1 MKIPAGVTGGFVH
14 QYTQYSF
21 SIPATLIRRIHSR
34 VGLIRSLGRIQAFAP
49 LRRNYT
55 EIHSNTLKIKGLNP
69 EKRATLL
76 PNSTWKRSSATTSI
90 YNRSTS
96 SLSLNCLEKRNTS
109 CETSLRTLVQSS
121 LGNWATVLLL
131 TFISSAFLYTS
142 TYSQPKTHTL
152 QPQQVQI
159 DPEQEYYEYYKM
171 TGETLPGRPGT
182 LTAHE
187 EEKLREFWVA
197 TLQVFGVLDPQ
208 ADTNGTSGDSEVSNG
223 VAKSDTSAPEKP
235 KKKRFSAL
243 RRKNKDED
251 AASTKSTSAASRISN
266 ASDADDKY
274 GQTKEFHDALASL
287 PPASIRAAFWSM
299 VKYDHPDALLLRFL
313 RARKWDVDKA
323 LVMMISTM
331 RWRASDMHV
340 DDDIMKNGELA
351 AVEDEKSTNAE
362 KKRHAEGFLMQM
374 RSGKSFL
381 HGVDKAG
388 RPMCFVRARL
398 HKQGEQSE
406 ESLERYTVF
415 IIESA
420 RMLLE
425 PPVDTACVV
434 FDMTGFSLANMDYGP
449 VKFMIKCF
457 EANYPESLGV
467 VLVHR
472 APWVFQGIWKIIRGW
487 LDPVVASKVQF
498 TNNVEEMSEFVPRSQ
513 ILAELGGDENWEY
526 KFVEPVP
533 GENDLLKDT
542 ATRDKLLKEREN
554 IVDAY
559 EKATLEW
566 INSEGK
572 TPEIKTRRT
581 ALAKEL
587 RDDYWKLDPYV
598 RAKSLYDRTGVINPG
613 GKLDFYPKAK
623 GETAPAVAAPAAT
636 PAVETSADDID

>member
-1 MKIPAGVTGGFVH
+1 MKIPAGVTSGFVH

-21 SIPATLIRRIHSR
+21 SVPTTSIRRNHKR
-34 VGLIRSLGRIQAFAP
+34 GGRIRSFGRIQALAP
-49 LRRNYT
+49 LRRNYS
-55 EIHSNTLKIKGLNP
+55 EIHSNTLEIKGLNT

-76 PNSTWKRSSATTSI
+76 PSSAWKRSSAPTSI
-90 YNRSTS
+90 YIRSPS
-96 SLSLNCLEKRNTS
+96 SLSLNYLEKRNTS
-109 CETSLRTLVQSS
+109 CETSLRTPVQSS
-121 LGNWATVLLL
+121 LGNWTTVLLL

-142 TYSQPKTHTL
+142 IYSQPKTHTPE
-152 QPQQVQI
+152 PQQVQI
-159 DPEQEYYEYYKM
+159 DPEQEYYKYYKM

-187 EEKLREFWVA
+187 EEKLRELWVA

-243 RRKNKDED
+243 RRKHKDDD

-287 PPASIRAAFWSM
+287 SPASIRATFWSM

-351 AVEDEKSTNAE
+351 ALEDEKSTNAE

-381 HGVDKAG
+381 HGLDKAG

-533 GENDLLKDT
+533 GENDLMKDT

-581 ALAKEL
+581 ELAKEL
-587 RDDYWKLDPYV
+587 REDYWKVDPYV

-623 GETAPAVAAPAAT
+623 AETAPA